1 MCWNDQRGTVRV
13 ATVRGYPV
21 VRCSVVPLSHDPGSV
36 KIDPQMLRD
45 SFIRINIVR
54 LKAYAALRAKNS
66 N

>member
-1 MCWNDQRGTVRV
+1 
-13 ATVRGYPV
+13 
-21 VRCSVVPLSHDPGSV
+21 V